1 MLRGQCAY
9 TAQSAWIRNLSL
21 RDNILMG
28 RPLYQARYDAV
39 IKACALEQDLRA
51 LPAGNVASLAV
62 KKSATDGNVQSPL
75 ARVFS
80 DPMMRQDRVEWGY

>member
-1 MLRGQCAY
+1 MVRGQCAY
-9 TAQSAWIRNLSL
+9 TAQSAWIRNVSL

-51 LPAGNVASLAV
+51 LPAGKVAASL
-62 KKSATDGNVQSPL
+62 
-75 ARVFS
+75 
-80 DPMMRQDRVEWGY
+80 DPHTLCQNAAPTQTYGVRSRYQPQLMNRHQD